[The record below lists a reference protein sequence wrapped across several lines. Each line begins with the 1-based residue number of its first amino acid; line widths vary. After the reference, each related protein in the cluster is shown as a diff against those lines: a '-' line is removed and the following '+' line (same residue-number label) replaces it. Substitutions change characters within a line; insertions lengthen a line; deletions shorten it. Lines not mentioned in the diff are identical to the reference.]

1 MLAVQLPDDIDQRL
15 DALAKATGR
24 SKVSYVQEAVVE
36 HLADLEDLYL
46 AKRRLDDI
54 CAGRART
61 PTFAEVEHDL
71 GLEN

>member
-1 MLAVQLPDDIDQRL
+1 MLAVQLPDDLDQRL

-54 CAGRART
+54 RAGRART
-61 PTFAEVEHDL
+61 LTLAEVEHDL